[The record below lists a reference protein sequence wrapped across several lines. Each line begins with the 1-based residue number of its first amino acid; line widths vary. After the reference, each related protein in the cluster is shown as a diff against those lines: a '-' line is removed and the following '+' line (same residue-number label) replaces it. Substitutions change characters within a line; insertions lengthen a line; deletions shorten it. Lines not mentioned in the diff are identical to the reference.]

1 MLSGRGENSACA
13 VPTPIFQLNVR
24 LSTARPHYETLVTL
38 TFLMLHASRRAQPIH
53 EAENTKAVGRTRC
66 DAEVQAIS
74 PSNKRGYLFIIIV
87 NNNSI
92 LVYWSNDPVVPPVY
106 WSNDPVVP
114 PVSVGLRWYTS
125 DGVSLHHLHH
135 VAKTRRRYQR
145 LELTGLCT
153 DRRSSLLL

>member
-1 MLSGRGENSACA
+1 MLSGRGENRACA

-53 EAENTKAVGRTRC
+53 EAENPKAVGRTRC

-92 LVYWSNDPVVPPVY
+92 LVY